1 MIKPHKKFIHDEL
14 KAAGL
19 DTENSLHIIQ
29 NYKII
34 GEYRKKLYF

>member
-19 DTENSLHIIQ
+19 DTENSLHMSHLQIQ
-29 NYKII
+29 PSSQANI
-34 GEYRKKLYF
+34 F